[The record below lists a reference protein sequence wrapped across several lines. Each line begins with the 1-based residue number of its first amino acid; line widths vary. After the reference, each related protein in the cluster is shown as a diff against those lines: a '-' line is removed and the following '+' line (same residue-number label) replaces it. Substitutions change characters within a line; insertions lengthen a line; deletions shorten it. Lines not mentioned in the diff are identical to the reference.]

1 MISRTIKRD
10 GNKSSFTL
18 NGQAVSKAAVLKLAQ
33 EFAIQVD
40 NLCQFLPQDKVAE
53 FAALTP
59 IELLHSTQRAA
70 AGEDMVEQH
79 NGLKDIRAA
88 QKKVEMD
95 NRGDKDSLRNLEE
108 RQEAQRLDVER
119 MRERAVIQQK
129 IDNMEFFRPVVE
141 YKDWHRGF
149 EELKLKKNR
158 AEEEFEQLR
167 LDLAPAMEAVNAKVT
182 YKDKISDVKDAR
194 EKQVQQLSTFAQL
207 RGKRMEDLDREL
219 QDLNATIEAEKK
231 SGQKHREEAG
241 LVQQTINRLTRE
253 QENGAVE
260 FNPDDYNQQLVSHI
274 TYIRQSQH

>member
-18 NGQAVSKAAVLKLAQ
+18 NGQAVSKTAVLKLAQ

-79 NGLKDIRAA
+79 DALKELRSA
-88 QKKVEMD
+88 QKKIEMD
-95 NRGDKDSLRNLEE
+95 NRGDKDTLSNLEN

-119 MRERAVIQQK
+119 MRERAVIQQQ
-129 IDNMEFFRPVVE
+129 IDNMEYFRPVVE

-149 EELKLKKNR
+149 EELKQKKNR
-158 AEEEFEQLR
+158 TEVEFEQLR

-182 YKDKISDVKDAR
+182 YKNKINDVKGAR
-194 EKQVQQLSTFAQL
+194 EKQVQHLSNFAQS
-207 RGKRMEDLDREL
+207 RGKEMETLDGQLQEL
-219 QDLNATIEAEKK
+219 NSTIEAEKK
-231 SGQKHREEAG
+231 SAQKHREEAG
-241 LVQQTINRLTRE
+241 LVQQAIHRLTRE
-253 QENGAVE
+253 LENGAVE
-260 FNPDDYNQQLVSHI
+260 FNPDDYNRQLVSHI
-274 TYIRQSQH
+274 ICAMENRH